1 MPFFF
6 KERKDGQQAEPLCVC
21 MLERERQR
29 EWKVERGNGI
39 WCVCVCVCVFEYLYA
54 HCGNV
59 CMAVYVRVRKY
70 VCV

>member
-29 EWKVERGNGI
+29 ESGRWRGGMEYG
-39 WCVCVCVCVFEYLYA
+39 VCVCVFEYLYA
-54 HCGNV
+54 HCRNV
-59 CMAVYVRVRKY
+59 CMAVYVHVRKY